1 MVGKWICYRGDWEIY
16 LAEKVQ
22 TRRFQRD
29 FPIAPFWRVDSP
41 YHNVRFTH
49 KFTLG
54 ADDVLTIESEGRIS
68 VAIAKPNPYTFVYG
82 FDGTLSLKAGEYELE
97 IWVYNECG
105 LPALRVSGNEVISD
119 EHWEAGFNQFM
130 MSPCGMCDCGKFTPS
145 EYRLPVR
152 EIKPVAVHDCE
163 GGKLYDFGKMIMAY
177 PQFTEC
183 KNVPFCCY
191 FGETQAEAMGDAD
204 CEQIDFFTPESGEHA
219 TPNTQAF
226 QFMRIVT
233 PSPYISLFTSS
244 PNANASS
251 LVSNSD
257 VK

>member
-1 MVGKWICYRGDWEIY
+1 MVGKWICFRGDWEIY

-41 YHNVRFTH
+41 YHNERFTH
-49 KFTLG
+49 SFTI
-54 ADDVLTIESEGRIS
+54 AHDDVLKIESEGRIS
-68 VAIAKPNPYTFVYG
+68 VAIAKPDPYTFVYG
-82 FDGTLSLKAGEYELE
+82 FNGTLALQAGEYELE
-97 IWVYNECG
+97 IWVYNACG
-105 LPALRVSGNEVISD
+105 LPALKVSGNEVITD
-119 EHWEAGFNQFM
+119 ESWEAGFNQFM

-191 FGETQAEAMGDAD
+191 FGETKAEATSDND
-204 CEQIDFFTPESGEHA
+204 CEQIDFFTPENGKHI
-219 TPNTQAF
+219 TPRTQAF

-233 PSPYISLFTSS
+233 S
-244 PNANASS
+244 
-251 LVSNSD
+251 
-257 VK
+257 